1 MLTCHVVVSR
11 QSDRSAP
18 CPPLPATSH
27 VTKFPVV
34 HPLSIQQ
41 VTKCFSRNFF
51 VLKTIHFDG
60 GCIPLCGAAPHD
72 RHPLDCLSPFSIPYP
87 LCIHILPHSFALFC
101 THQKLNSFLF
111 KRFRTPRQK
120 TARGGVPLRFFSRTK
135 MNRTRPNYSS
145 IGRTRC
151 RLHRQP
157 TSCVCSPRP
166 RFVSHPHSF
175 LLNYI
180 DPILPRV
187 GPAGHFP
194 YSTQRPGS

>member
-60 GCIPLCGAAPHD
+60 GGVYPSVALPPTTVIPSTAYPHS
-72 RHPLDCLSPFSIPYP
+72 LSPIPFVFTFFRTH
-87 LCIHILPHSFALFC
+87 LHFFALI
-101 THQKLNSFLF
+101 KNSTL
-111 KRFRTPRQK
+111 
-120 TARGGVPLRFFSRTK
+120 FFS
-135 MNRTRPNYSS
+135 SDS
-145 IGRTRC
+145 A
-151 RLHRQP
+151 L
-157 TSCVCSPRP
+157 CVKK
-166 RFVSHPHSF
+166 
-175 LLNYI
+175 
-180 DPILPRV
+180 
-187 GPAGHFP
+187 
-194 YSTQRPGS
+194 RPGVGYASDFFRGPK